1 MPVRRGNPESAGVN
15 RYRRL
20 SASQVILW
28 KSCNRLWYYT
38 YIERLKS
45 PLPPQIIRGNAVEE
59 CICRVLRD
67 SPALVTADAADEM
80 TSPLLEDGSPA
91 YDNPLAW
98 PAPTLVELT
107 EDQWPTDRDS
117 LEAWAMARADV
128 HFEACW
134 EAAVLDWESIPNR
147 VGSVDAADPDEGLAM
162 TRAGLRLHLDQV
174 QACIEASGGPGLTD
188 WRKGGSRGDWP
199 APDGFPRVW
208 NEVHPAASD
217 SEITWCEA
225 WEIARPWFVDPDAGQ
240 FKLTTSHPD
249 EWFQGEYDMVY
260 DWTGKIRIIDLK
272 ASIGKGDRSGGYI
285 EQLRLYGW
293 LWWETHGHADEVE
306 ALEIWYLGPGTV
318 KDVPRPSAEE
328 LEALTEELSELYQ
341 KIHSRDPSI
350 DECPPEP
357 APLRYFDEGG
367 IPSATPVDPDPRA
380 RCIRCELRGVC
391 EGSEHDLELPLE
403 RSIDRFGHRWPVTP
417 LGEIVTRVSVVGE
430 VSGLRG
436 PNLTAAADGTV
447 DLSFTLQEGYD
458 RAKVQ
463 PSRYGSP
470 TDVTRSIRDGSRV
483 RIDNAMAS
491 VWRGEVVL
499 DLDAKSLVEMADD
512 SDSAPIVDVETKV
525 NAVGRVWAINAF
537 PDGVGVTRWSVTIV
551 DQTGSAGVVAFKQF
565 IPIAAAGVSRGD
577 EIAILN
583 GEIGEFNGQPQVRIG
598 PGGRLVLLR
607 EASKVPDF

>member
-1 MPVRRGNPESAGVN
+1 VN

-174 QACIEASGGPGLTD
+174 QACIEASGGPGLAD

-208 NEVHPAASD
+208 NEVHPAARD
-217 SEITWCEA
+217 SGEITWCEA
-225 WEIARPWFVDPDAGQ
+225 WEVARPWFVDPDAGQ

-293 LWWETHGHADEVE
+293 LWWETHGRADEVE

-328 LEALTEELSELYQ
+328 LEALTEELSGLYQ

-380 RCIRCELRGVC
+380 RCIRCDLRGVC

-403 RSIDRFGHRWPVTP
+403 RSIDRFGHKWPVTP
-417 LGEIVTRVSVVGE
+417 LGEIVTRVNVVGE

-436 PNLTAAADGTV
+436 PNLATDGTV
-447 DLSFTLQEGYD
+447 ELSFTLQEGYD

-470 TDVTRSIRDGSRV
+470 TDVTRSIRNGSRV

-499 DLDAKSLVEMADD
+499 DLDAKSSVEVAED

-525 NAVGRVWAINAF
+525 NAVGRIWAINAF
-537 PDGVGVTRWSVTIV
+537 PDGAGVTRWSVTIV

-607 EASKVPDF
+607 EASEVPDF

>member
-1 MPVRRGNPESAGVN
+1 MPVRRGDPESAGVN

-38 YIERLKS
+38 YMERLKG

-67 SPALVTADAADEM
+67 SPVLAATGAADEM

-107 EDQWPTDRDS
+107 EDEWPTDRDS
-117 LEAWAMARADV
+117 LEAWAMARIDV

-134 EAAVLDWESIPNR
+134 DAAVLDWESIPNR

-174 QACIEASGGPGLTD
+174 QACIEASGGPGLAD

-208 NEVHPAASD
+208 NEVHPAARD
-217 SEITWCEA
+217 SGEITWCEA
-225 WEIARPWFVDPDAGQ
+225 WEVARPWFVDPDAGQ

-293 LWWETHGHADEVE
+293 LWWETHGRADEVE

-328 LEALTEELSELYQ
+328 LEALTEELSGLYQ

-380 RCIRCELRGVC
+380 RCIRCDLRGVC

-403 RSIDRFGHRWPVTP
+403 RSIDRFGHKWPVTP
-417 LGEIVTRVSVVGE
+417 LGEIVTRVNVVGE

-436 PNLTAAADGTV
+436 PNLAADGTV
-447 DLSFTLQEGYD
+447 ELSFTLQEGYD

-470 TDVTRSIRDGSRV
+470 TDVTRSIRNGSRV

-499 DLDAKSLVEMADD
+499 DLDAKSSVEVAED

-525 NAVGRVWAINAF
+525 NAVGRIWAINAF
-537 PDGVGVTRWSVTIV
+537 PDGAGVTRWSVTIV

-607 EASKVPDF
+607 EASEVPDF

>member
-1 MPVRRGNPESAGVN
+1 MPVRRGDPESAGVN

-28 KSCNRLWYYT
+28 KSCNRLWYYA
-38 YIERLKS
+38 YMERLKG

-67 SPALVTADAADEM
+67 SPVLVATGAADEM

-91 YDNPLAW
+91 YENPLAW

-107 EDQWPTDRDS
+107 EDEWPTDRDS
-117 LEAWAMARADV
+117 LEMWAMARIDV

-134 EAAVLDWESIPNR
+134 DAAVLDWESIPNR
-147 VGSVDAADPDEGLAM
+147 VGSVDTADPDEGLAM

-174 QACIEASGGPGLTD
+174 QACIEASGGPGLAD

-208 NEVHPAASD
+208 NEVHPAARD
-217 SEITWCEA
+217 SGEITWCEA
-225 WEIARPWFVDPDAGQ
+225 WEVARPWFVDPDAGQ

-293 LWWETHGHADEVE
+293 LWWETHGRAEEVE

-328 LEALTEELSELYQ
+328 LEALTEELSGLYQ

-380 RCIRCELRGVC
+380 RCIRCDLRGVC

-403 RSIDRFGHRWPVTP
+403 RSIDRFGHKWPVTP
-417 LGEIVTRVSVVGE
+417 LGEIVTRVNVVGE

-436 PNLTAAADGTV
+436 PNLAADGTV

-499 DLDAKSLVEMADD
+499 DLDAKSSVEVAED
-512 SDSAPIVDVETKV
+512 SDTAPIVDVETKV

-537 PDGVGVTRWSVTIV
+537 PDGVGVSRWSVTIV

-565 IPIAAAGVSRGD
+565 IPIAAAGISRGD

-583 GEIGEFNGQPQVRIG
+583 GEIGEFNGQPQVRMG

-607 EASKVPDF
+607 EASEVPDF

>member
-1 MPVRRGNPESAGVN
+1 MPVRQGDPESAGVN

-38 YIERLKS
+38 YMERLKG

-67 SPALVTADAADEM
+67 SPVLVATGAADEM

-107 EDQWPTDRDS
+107 EDEWPTDRDS
-117 LEAWAMARADV
+117 LEAWAMARIDV

-134 EAAVLDWESIPNR
+134 DAAVLDWESIPNR
-147 VGSVDAADPDEGLAM
+147 VGSVDTADPDEGLAM

-174 QACIEASGGPGLTD
+174 QACIEASGGPGLAD

-208 NEVHPAASD
+208 NEVHPAARD
-217 SEITWCEA
+217 SGEITWCEA
-225 WEIARPWFVDPDAGQ
+225 WEVARPWFVDPDAGQ

-249 EWFQGEYDMVY
+249 EWLQGEYDMVY

-272 ASIGKGDRSGGYI
+272 ASIGKGDRSGGYS

-293 LWWETHGHADEVE
+293 LWWETHGRADEVE

-328 LEALTEELSELYQ
+328 LETLTEELSGLYK

-367 IPSATPVDPDPRA
+367 IPSATPVDPNPRA
-380 RCIRCELRGVC
+380 RCIRCDLRGVC

-403 RSIDRFGHRWPVTP
+403 RSIDRFGHKWPVTP
-417 LGEIVTRVSVVGE
+417 LGEIVTRVNVVGE

-436 PNLTAAADGTV
+436 PNLAADGTV
-447 DLSFTLQEGYD
+447 ELSFTLQEGYD

-470 TDVTRSIRDGSRV
+470 TDVTRSIRNGSRV

-499 DLDAKSLVEMADD
+499 DLDAKSSVEVAED

-525 NAVGRVWAINAF
+525 NAVGRIWAINAF
-537 PDGVGVTRWSVTIV
+537 PDGAGVTRWSVTIV

-607 EASKVPDF
+607 EASEVPDF

>member
-1 MPVRRGNPESAGVN
+1 MPVRRGDPESAGVN

-38 YIERLKS
+38 YMERLKG

-67 SPALVTADAADEM
+67 SPVLVATGAADEM

-107 EDQWPTDRDS
+107 EDEWPTDRDS
-117 LEAWAMARADV
+117 LEAWAMARIDV

-134 EAAVLDWESIPNR
+134 DAAVLDWESIPNR
-147 VGSVDAADPDEGLAM
+147 VGSVDTADPDEGLAM

-174 QACIEASGGPGLTD
+174 QACIEASGGPGLAD

-208 NEVHPAASD
+208 NEVHPAARD
-217 SEITWCEA
+217 SGEITWCEA
-225 WEIARPWFVDPDAGQ
+225 WEVARPWFVDPDAGQ

-293 LWWETHGHADEVE
+293 LWWETHGRADEVE

-328 LEALTEELSELYQ
+328 LEALTEELSGLYQ

-367 IPSATPVDPDPRA
+367 IPSTTPVDPDPRA
-380 RCIRCELRGVC
+380 RCIRCDLRGVC

-403 RSIDRFGHRWPVTP
+403 RSIDRFGHKWPVTP
-417 LGEIVTRVSVVGE
+417 LGEIVTRVNVVGE

-436 PNLTAAADGTV
+436 PNLAADGTV
-447 DLSFTLQEGYD
+447 ELSFTLQEGYD

-470 TDVTRSIRDGSRV
+470 TDVTRSIRNGSRV

-499 DLDAKSLVEMADD
+499 DLDAKSSVEVAED

-525 NAVGRVWAINAF
+525 NAVGRIWAINAF
-537 PDGVGVTRWSVTIV
+537 PDGAGVTRWSVTIV

-607 EASKVPDF
+607 EASEVPDF

>member
-1 MPVRRGNPESAGVN
+1 MPVRRGDPESAGVN

-38 YIERLKS
+38 YMERLKG

-67 SPALVTADAADEM
+67 SPVLVATGAADEM

-107 EDQWPTDRDS
+107 EDEWPTDRDS
-117 LEAWAMARADV
+117 LEAWAMARIDV

-134 EAAVLDWESIPNR
+134 DAAVLDWESIPNR

-174 QACIEASGGPGLTD
+174 QACIEASGGPGLAD

-208 NEVHPAASD
+208 NEVHPAARD
-217 SEITWCEA
+217 SGEITWCEA
-225 WEIARPWFVDPDAGQ
+225 WEVARPWFVDPDAGQ

-293 LWWETHGHADEVE
+293 LWWETHGRADEVE

-328 LEALTEELSELYQ
+328 LEALTEELSGLYQ

-403 RSIDRFGHRWPVTP
+403 RSIDRFGHKWPVTP
-417 LGEIVTRVSVVGE
+417 LGEIVTRVNVVGE

-436 PNLTAAADGTV
+436 PNLAADGTV
-447 DLSFTLQEGYD
+447 ELSFTLQEGYD

-470 TDVTRSIRDGSRV
+470 TDVTRSIRNGSRV

-499 DLDAKSLVEMADD
+499 DLDAKSSVEVAED

-525 NAVGRVWAINAF
+525 NAVGRIWAINAF
-537 PDGVGVTRWSVTIV
+537 PDGAGVTRWSVTIV

-607 EASKVPDF
+607 EASEVPDF

>member
-1 MPVRRGNPESAGVN
+1 
-15 RYRRL
+15 
-20 SASQVILW
+20 
-28 KSCNRLWYYT
+28 
-38 YIERLKS
+38 
-45 PLPPQIIRGNAVEE
+45 
-59 CICRVLRD
+59 
-67 SPALVTADAADEM
+67 
-80 TSPLLEDGSPA
+80 
-91 YDNPLAW
+91 
-98 PAPTLVELT
+98 
-107 EDQWPTDRDS
+107 
-117 LEAWAMARADV
+117 
-128 HFEACW
+128 
-134 EAAVLDWESIPNR
+134 
-147 VGSVDAADPDEGLAM
+147 M

-208 NEVHPAASD
+208 NEVHPAARD

-499 DLDAKSLVEMADD
+499 DLDAKSSVEIADD

>member
-1 MPVRRGNPESAGVN
+1 MPVRRGDPESVGVN
-15 RYRRL
+15 PYRRL

-38 YIERLKS
+38 YMERLKS

-67 SPALVTADAADEM
+67 SPVLVADDADDVM
-80 TSPLLEDGSPA
+80 TSPLLDDGSPA

-98 PAPTLVELT
+98 PAPTLGELP

-117 LEAWAMARADV
+117 LEAWAMARAET

-134 EAAVLDWESIPNR
+134 DAAVLDWESIPNR
-147 VGSVDAADPDEGLAM
+147 VGSAGEADPDEALKM

-174 QACIEASGGPGLTD
+174 QACMKAGGGPGLAD
-188 WRKGGSRGDWP
+188 WRKGGPRGDWP
-199 APDGFPRVW
+199 APDGFPRTW
-208 NEVHPAASD
+208 NEVHPAARGSGD
-217 SEITWCEA
+217 ITWCEA
-225 WEIARPWFVDPDAGQ
+225 WEVARPWFVDPDAGQ
-240 FKLTTSHPD
+240 WKHTTSHPE

-260 DWTGKIRIIDLK
+260 DWTGRIRIVDLK
-272 ASIGKGDRSGGYI
+272 ASIGKGDRSGGYL

-293 LWWETHGHADEVE
+293 LWWETHGRADEVE
-306 ALEIWYLGPGTV
+306 SLEIWYLGPGTV
-318 KDVPRPSAEE
+318 KDVPRPSGEE
-328 LEALTEELSELYQ
+328 MEALTEELEELYQ
-341 KIHSRDPSI
+341 KIHARDPSI
-350 DECPPEP
+350 TECPADP

-367 IPSATPVDPDPRA
+367 VPSATPVDPDPRA
-380 RCIRCELRGVC
+380 RCTHCELRGVC
-391 EGSEHDLELPLE
+391 EGSEHELELPLE

-417 LGEIVTRVSVVGE
+417 LGEIVTRVSAVGE

-436 PNLTAAADGTV
+436 PNLSADGTV

-470 TDVTRSIRDGSRV
+470 TDVTRAITNGSRV
-483 RIDNAMAS
+483 RIDNTMAS
-491 VWRGEVVL
+491 VWRGEIVL
-499 DLDAKSLVEMADD
+499 DLDAKSSVAIADD
-512 SDSAPIVDVETKV
+512 SDSAPIVDIETKV
-525 NAVGRVWAINAF
+525 NAIGRVWSINAF
-537 PDGVGVTRWSVTIV
+537 PDGVGVTRWSVTLV
-551 DQTGSAGVVAFKQF
+551 DQTGSAGVVAFRQF

-598 PGGRLVLLR
+598 PGGRLVVLR
-607 EASKVPDF
+607 DASEVPGF

>member
-1 MPVRRGNPESAGVN
+1 MPVRRGDPESAGVN

-28 KSCNRLWYYT
+28 KSCNRLWYYA
-38 YIERLKS
+38 YMERLKG

-67 SPALVTADAADEM
+67 SPVLVATGAADEM

-91 YDNPLAW
+91 YENPLAW

-107 EDQWPTDRDS
+107 EDEWPTDRDS
-117 LEAWAMARADV
+117 LEMWAMARIDV

-134 EAAVLDWESIPNR
+134 DAAVLDWESIPNR
-147 VGSVDAADPDEGLAM
+147 VGSVDTADPDEGLAM

-174 QACIEASGGPGLTD
+174 QACIEASGGPGLAD

-199 APDGFPRVW
+199 PPDGFPRVW
-208 NEVHPAASD
+208 NEVHPAARD
-217 SEITWCEA
+217 SGEITWCEA
-225 WEIARPWFVDPDAGQ
+225 WEVARPWFVDPDAGQ

-293 LWWETHGHADEVE
+293 LWWETHGRVEEVE
-306 ALEIWYLGPGTV
+306 ALEIWYLGPGAV

-328 LEALTEELSELYQ
+328 LEALTEELSGLYQ

-380 RCIRCELRGVC
+380 RCIRCDLRGVC

-403 RSIDRFGHRWPVTP
+403 RSIDRFGHKWPVTP
-417 LGEIVTRVSVVGE
+417 LGEIVTRVNVVGE

-436 PNLTAAADGTV
+436 PNLAADGTV

-470 TDVTRSIRDGSRV
+470 TDVTRTIRDGSRV

-499 DLDAKSLVEMADD
+499 DLDAKSSVEVAED
-512 SDSAPIVDVETKV
+512 SDTAPIVDVETKV

-537 PDGVGVTRWSVTIV
+537 PDGVGVSRWSVTIV

-565 IPIAAAGVSRGD
+565 IPIAAAGISRGD

-583 GEIGEFNGQPQVRIG
+583 GEIGEFNGQPQVRMG

-607 EASKVPDF
+607 EASEVPDF

>member
-1 MPVRRGNPESAGVN
+1 MPVRRGDPESAGVN

-38 YIERLKS
+38 YMERLKG

-67 SPALVTADAADEM
+67 SPVLVATGAADEM

-107 EDQWPTDRDS
+107 EDEWPTDRDS
-117 LEAWAMARADV
+117 LEAWAMARIDV

-134 EAAVLDWESIPNR
+134 DAAVLDWESIPNR

-162 TRAGLRLHLDQV
+162 TRAGLQLHLDQV
-174 QACIEASGGPGLTD
+174 QACIEASGGPGLAD

-208 NEVHPAASD
+208 NEVHPAARD
-217 SEITWCEA
+217 SGEITWCEA
-225 WEIARPWFVDPDAGQ
+225 WEVARPWFVDPDAGQ

-293 LWWETHGHADEVE
+293 LWWETHGRADEVE

-328 LEALTEELSELYQ
+328 LEALTEELSGLYQ

-380 RCIRCELRGVC
+380 RCIRCDLRGVC

-403 RSIDRFGHRWPVTP
+403 RSIDRFGHKWPVTP
-417 LGEIVTRVSVVGE
+417 LGEIVTRVNVVGE

-436 PNLTAAADGTV
+436 PNLATDGTV
-447 DLSFTLQEGYD
+447 ELSFTLQEGYD

-470 TDVTRSIRDGSRV
+470 TDVTRSIRNGSRV

-499 DLDAKSLVEMADD
+499 DLDAKSSVEVAED

-525 NAVGRVWAINAF
+525 NAVGRIWAINAF
-537 PDGVGVTRWSVTIV
+537 PDGAGVTRWSVTIV

-607 EASKVPDF
+607 EASEVPDF

>member
-1 MPVRRGNPESAGVN
+1 MPVRRGDPESAGVN

-38 YIERLKS
+38 YMERLKG

-67 SPALVTADAADEM
+67 SPVLVATGAADEM

-107 EDQWPTDRDS
+107 EDEWPTDRDS
-117 LEAWAMARADV
+117 LEAWAMARIDV

-134 EAAVLDWESIPNR
+134 DAAVLDWESIPNR

-174 QACIEASGGPGLTD
+174 QACIEASGGPGLAD

-208 NEVHPAASD
+208 NEVHPAARD
-217 SEITWCEA
+217 SGEITWCEA
-225 WEIARPWFVDPDAGQ
+225 WEVARPWFVDPDAGQ

-293 LWWETHGHADEVE
+293 LWWETHGRADEVE

-318 KDVPRPSAEE
+318 KDVPRPSVEE
-328 LEALTEELSELYQ
+328 LETLTEELSGLYQ

-380 RCIRCELRGVC
+380 RCIRCDLRGVC

-403 RSIDRFGHRWPVTP
+403 RSIDRFGHKWPVTP
-417 LGEIVTRVSVVGE
+417 LGEIVTRVNVVGE

-436 PNLTAAADGTV
+436 PNLAADGTV
-447 DLSFTLQEGYD
+447 ELSFTLQEGYD

-470 TDVTRSIRDGSRV
+470 TDVTRSIRNGSRV

-499 DLDAKSLVEMADD
+499 DLDAKSSVEVAED

-525 NAVGRVWAINAF
+525 NAVGRIWAINAF
-537 PDGVGVTRWSVTIV
+537 PDGAGVTRWSVTIV

-607 EASKVPDF
+607 EASEVPDF

>member
-1 MPVRRGNPESAGVN
+1 MPVRRGDPESAGVN

-38 YIERLKS
+38 YMERLKG

-67 SPALVTADAADEM
+67 SPVLVATGAADEM

-107 EDQWPTDRDS
+107 EDEWPTDRDS
-117 LEAWAMARADV
+117 LEAWAMARIDV

-134 EAAVLDWESIPNR
+134 DAAVLDWESIPNR

-174 QACIEASGGPGLTD
+174 QACIEASGGPGLAD

-208 NEVHPAASD
+208 NEVHPAARD
-217 SEITWCEA
+217 SGEITWCEA
-225 WEIARPWFVDPDAGQ
+225 WEVARPWFVDPDAGQ

-293 LWWETHGHADEVE
+293 LWWETHGRADEVE

-328 LEALTEELSELYQ
+328 LEALTEELSGLYQ

-380 RCIRCELRGVC
+380 RCIRCDLRGVC

-403 RSIDRFGHRWPVTP
+403 RSIDRFGHKWPVTP
-417 LGEIVTRVSVVGE
+417 LGEIVTRVNVVGE

-436 PNLTAAADGTV
+436 PNLAADGTV
-447 DLSFTLQEGYD
+447 ELSFTLQEGYD

-470 TDVTRSIRDGSRV
+470 TDVTRSIRNGSRV

-499 DLDAKSLVEMADD
+499 DLDAKSSVEVAED

-525 NAVGRVWAINAF
+525 NAVGRIWAINAF
-537 PDGVGVTRWSVTIV
+537 PDGAGVTRWSVTIV

-607 EASKVPDF
+607 EASEVPDF

>member
-1 MPVRRGNPESAGVN
+1 MPVRRGDPESAGVN

-38 YIERLKS
+38 YMERLKG

-67 SPALVTADAADEM
+67 SPVLVATGAADEM

-107 EDQWPTDRDS
+107 EDEWPTDRDS
-117 LEAWAMARADV
+117 LEAWAMARIDV

-134 EAAVLDWESIPNR
+134 DAAVLDWESIPNR

-174 QACIEASGGPGLTD
+174 QACIEASGGPGLAD

-208 NEVHPAASD
+208 NEVHPAARD
-217 SEITWCEA
+217 SGEITWCEA
-225 WEIARPWFVDPDAGQ
+225 WEVARPWFVDPDAGQ

-293 LWWETHGHADEVE
+293 LWWETHGRADEVE

-328 LEALTEELSELYQ
+328 LEALTEELSGLYQ

-380 RCIRCELRGVC
+380 RCIRCDLRGVC

-403 RSIDRFGHRWPVTP
+403 RSIDRFGHKWPVTP
-417 LGEIVTRVSVVGE
+417 LGEIVTRVNVVGE

-436 PNLTAAADGTV
+436 PNLAADGTV
-447 DLSFTLQEGYD
+447 ELSFTLQEGYD

-470 TDVTRSIRDGSRV
+470 TDVTRSIRNGSRV

-499 DLDAKSLVEMADD
+499 DLDAKSSVEVAED

-525 NAVGRVWAINAF
+525 NAVGRIWAINAF
-537 PDGVGVTRWSVTIV
+537 PDGAGVTRWSVTIV

-565 IPIAAAGVSRGD
+565 IPLAAAGVSRGD

-607 EASKVPDF
+607 EASEVPDF

>member
-1 MPVRRGNPESAGVN
+1 M
-15 RYRRL
+15 
-20 SASQVILW
+20 
-28 KSCNRLWYYT
+28 
-38 YIERLKS
+38 
-45 PLPPQIIRGNAVEE
+45 
-59 CICRVLRD
+59 
-67 SPALVTADAADEM
+67 
-80 TSPLLEDGSPA
+80 
-91 YDNPLAW
+91 
-98 PAPTLVELT
+98 
-107 EDQWPTDRDS
+107 
-117 LEAWAMARADV
+117 
-128 HFEACW
+128 
-134 EAAVLDWESIPNR
+134 LDWESIPNR
-147 VGSVDAADPDEGLAM
+147 VGSADAADPDEGLAM

-174 QACIEASGGPGLTD
+174 QACIETGGGPGLAD

-208 NEVHPAASD
+208 NEVHPAAHD
-217 SEITWCEA
+217 SGEITWCEA
-225 WEIARPWFVDPDAGQ
+225 WEVARPWFVDPDAGQ

-328 LEALTEELSELYQ
+328 MEGLTEELSELYR

-380 RCIRCELRGVC
+380 RCIRCDLRGVC
-391 EGSEHDLELPLE
+391 EGSEHELELPLE

-417 LGEIVTRVSVVGE
+417 LGEIVTRVNVVGE

-436 PNLTAAADGTV
+436 PNLAADGTV

-458 RAKVQ
+458 RAKVK

-499 DLDAKSLVEMADD
+499 DLDAKSSVEIAED

-525 NAVGRVWAINAF
+525 NAIGRVWSINAF
-537 PDGVGVTRWSVTIV
+537 PDGAGVTRWSITIV

-607 EASKVPDF
+607 EASEVPDF

>member
-1 MPVRRGNPESAGVN
+1 VPVRRGDPESVGVN
-15 RYRRL
+15 PYRRL

-38 YIERLKS
+38 YMERLKS

-67 SPALVTADAADEM
+67 SPVLVADDADDVM
-80 TSPLLEDGSPA
+80 TSPLLDDGSPA

-98 PAPTLVELT
+98 PAPTLGELP

-117 LEAWAMARADV
+117 LEAWAMARAET

-134 EAAVLDWESIPNR
+134 DAAVLDWESIPNR
-147 VGSVDAADPDEGLAM
+147 VGSAGEADPDEALKM

-174 QACIEASGGPGLTD
+174 QACMKAGGGPGLAD
-188 WRKGGSRGDWP
+188 WRKGGPRGDWP
-199 APDGFPRVW
+199 APDGFPRTW
-208 NEVHPAASD
+208 NEVHPAARGSGD
-217 SEITWCEA
+217 ITWCEA
-225 WEIARPWFVDPDAGQ
+225 WEVARPWFVDPDAGQ
-240 FKLTTSHPD
+240 WKHTTSHPE

-260 DWTGKIRIIDLK
+260 DWTGRIRIVDLK
-272 ASIGKGDRSGGYI
+272 ASIGKGDRSGGYL

-293 LWWETHGHADEVE
+293 LWWETHGRADEVE
-306 ALEIWYLGPGTV
+306 SLEIWYLGPGTV
-318 KDVPRPSAEE
+318 KDVPRPSGEE
-328 LEALTEELSELYQ
+328 MEALTEELEELYQ
-341 KIHSRDPSI
+341 KIHARDPSI
-350 DECPPEP
+350 TECPADP

-367 IPSATPVDPDPRA
+367 VPSATPVDPDPRA
-380 RCIRCELRGVC
+380 RCTHCELRGVC
-391 EGSEHDLELPLE
+391 EGSEHELELPLE

-417 LGEIVTRVSVVGE
+417 LGEIVTRVSAVGE

-436 PNLTAAADGTV
+436 PNLSADGTV

-470 TDVTRSIRDGSRV
+470 TDVTRAITNGSRV
-483 RIDNAMAS
+483 RIDNTMAS
-491 VWRGEVVL
+491 VWRGEIVL
-499 DLDAKSLVEMADD
+499 DLDAKSSVAIADD
-512 SDSAPIVDVETKV
+512 SDSAPIVDIETKV
-525 NAVGRVWAINAF
+525 NAIGRVWSINAF
-537 PDGVGVTRWSVTIV
+537 PDGVGVTRWSVTLV
-551 DQTGSAGVVAFKQF
+551 DQTGSAGVVAFRQF

-598 PGGRLVLLR
+598 PGGRLVVLR
-607 EASKVPDF
+607 DASEVPGF

>member
-1 MPVRRGNPESAGVN
+1 MPVRRGDPESAGVN

-38 YIERLKS
+38 YMERLKG

-67 SPALVTADAADEM
+67 SPVLVATGAADEM

-107 EDQWPTDRDS
+107 EDEWPTDRDS
-117 LEAWAMARADV
+117 LEMWAMARIDV

-134 EAAVLDWESIPNR
+134 DAAVLDWESIPNR
-147 VGSVDAADPDEGLAM
+147 VGSVDTADPDEGLAM

-174 QACIEASGGPGLTD
+174 QACIEASGGPGLAD

-208 NEVHPAASD
+208 NEVHPAARD
-217 SEITWCEA
+217 SGEITWCEA
-225 WEIARPWFVDPDAGQ
+225 WEVARPWFVDPDAGQ

-293 LWWETHGHADEVE
+293 LWWETHGRAEEVE

-328 LEALTEELSELYQ
+328 LEALTEELSGLYQ

-380 RCIRCELRGVC
+380 RCIRCDLRGVC

-403 RSIDRFGHRWPVTP
+403 RSIDRFGHKWPVTP
-417 LGEIVTRVSVVGE
+417 LGEIVTRVNVVGE

-436 PNLTAAADGTV
+436 PNLAADGTV

-470 TDVTRSIRDGSRV
+470 TDVTRSICDGSRV

-499 DLDAKSLVEMADD
+499 DLDAKSSVEVAED
-512 SDSAPIVDVETKV
+512 SDTAPIVDVETKV

-537 PDGVGVTRWSVTIV
+537 PDGVGVSRWSVTIV

-565 IPIAAAGVSRGD
+565 IPIAAAGISRGD

-583 GEIGEFNGQPQVRIG
+583 GEIGEFNGQPQVRMG

-607 EASKVPDF
+607 EASEVPDF

>member
-1 MPVRRGNPESAGVN
+1 MPVRRGDPESVGVN
-15 RYRRL
+15 PYRRL

-38 YIERLKS
+38 YMERLKS

-67 SPALVTADAADEM
+67 SPVLVADDADDVM
-80 TSPLLEDGSPA
+80 TSPLLDDGSPA

-98 PAPTLVELT
+98 PAPTLGELP

-117 LEAWAMARADV
+117 LEAWAMARAET

-134 EAAVLDWESIPNR
+134 DAAVLDWESIPNR
-147 VGSVDAADPDEGLAM
+147 VGSAGEADPDEALKM

-174 QACIEASGGPGLTD
+174 QACMKAGGGPGLAD
-188 WRKGGSRGDWP
+188 WRKGGPRGDWP
-199 APDGFPRVW
+199 APDGFPRTW
-208 NEVHPAASD
+208 NEVHPAARGSGD
-217 SEITWCEA
+217 ITWCEA
-225 WEIARPWFVDPDAGQ
+225 WEVARPWFVDPDAGQ
-240 FKLTTSHPD
+240 WKHTTSHPE

-260 DWTGKIRIIDLK
+260 DWTGRIRIVDLK
-272 ASIGKGDRSGGYI
+272 ASIGKGDRSGGYL

-293 LWWETHGHADEVE
+293 LWWETHGRADEVE
-306 ALEIWYLGPGTV
+306 SLEIWYLGPGTV
-318 KDVPRPSAEE
+318 KDVPRPSGEE
-328 LEALTEELSELYQ
+328 MEALTEELEELYQ
-341 KIHSRDPSI
+341 KIHARDPSI
-350 DECPPEP
+350 TECPADP

-367 IPSATPVDPDPRA
+367 VPSATPVDPDPRA
-380 RCIRCELRGVC
+380 RCTHCELRGVC
-391 EGSEHDLELPLE
+391 EGSEHELELPLE

-417 LGEIVTRVSVVGE
+417 LGEIVTRVSAVGE

-436 PNLTAAADGTV
+436 PNLSADGTV

-470 TDVTRSIRDGSRV
+470 TDVTRAITNGSRV
-483 RIDNAMAS
+483 RIDNTMAS
-491 VWRGEVVL
+491 VWRGEIVL
-499 DLDAKSLVEMADD
+499 DLDAKSSVAIADD
-512 SDSAPIVDVETKV
+512 SDSAPIVDIETKV
-525 NAVGRVWAINAF
+525 NAIGRGWSINAF
-537 PDGVGVTRWSVTIV
+537 PDGVGVTRWSVTLV
-551 DQTGSAGVVAFKQF
+551 DQTGSAGVVAFRQF

-598 PGGRLVLLR
+598 PGGRLVVLR
-607 EASKVPDF
+607 DASEVPGF

>member
-1 MPVRRGNPESAGVN
+1 MPVRRGDPESAGVN

-38 YIERLKS
+38 YMERLKG

-67 SPALVTADAADEM
+67 SPVLVATGAADEM

-107 EDQWPTDRDS
+107 EDEWPTDRDS
-117 LEAWAMARADV
+117 LEAWAMARIDV

-134 EAAVLDWESIPNR
+134 DAAVLDWESIPNR

-174 QACIEASGGPGLTD
+174 QACIEASGGPGLAD

-208 NEVHPAASD
+208 NEVHPAARD
-217 SEITWCEA
+217 SGEITWCEA
-225 WEIARPWFVDPDAGQ
+225 WEVARPWFVDPDAGQ

-293 LWWETHGHADEVE
+293 LWWETHGRADEVE

-328 LEALTEELSELYQ
+328 LETLTEELSGLYK

-380 RCIRCELRGVC
+380 RCIRCDLRGVC

-403 RSIDRFGHRWPVTP
+403 RSIDRFGHKWPVTP
-417 LGEIVTRVSVVGE
+417 LGEIVTRVNVVGE

-436 PNLTAAADGTV
+436 PNLAADGTV
-447 DLSFTLQEGYD
+447 ELSFTLQEGYD

-470 TDVTRSIRDGSRV
+470 TDVTRSIRNGSRV

-499 DLDAKSLVEMADD
+499 DLDAKSSVEVAED

-525 NAVGRVWAINAF
+525 NAIGRIWAINAF
-537 PDGVGVTRWSVTIV
+537 PDGAGVTRWSVTIV

-607 EASKVPDF
+607 EASEVPDF

>member
-1 MPVRRGNPESAGVN
+1 MPVRRGDPESAGVN

-28 KSCNRLWYYT
+28 KSCNRLWYYA
-38 YIERLKS
+38 YMERLKG

-67 SPALVTADAADEM
+67 SPVLVATGAADEM

-107 EDQWPTDRDS
+107 EDEWPTDRDS
-117 LEAWAMARADV
+117 LEAWAMARIDV

-134 EAAVLDWESIPNR
+134 DAAVLDWESIPNR
-147 VGSVDAADPDEGLAM
+147 VGSVDTADPDEGLAM

-208 NEVHPAASD
+208 NEVHPAARD
-217 SEITWCEA
+217 SGEITWCEA
-225 WEIARPWFVDPDAGQ
+225 WEVARPWFVDPDAGQ

-293 LWWETHGHADEVE
+293 LWWETHGRADEVE

-328 LEALTEELSELYQ
+328 LEALTEELSGLYQ

-367 IPSATPVDPDPRA
+367 IPSTTPVDPDPRA
-380 RCIRCELRGVC
+380 RCIRCDLRGVC

-403 RSIDRFGHRWPVTP
+403 RSIDRFGHKWPVTP
-417 LGEIVTRVSVVGE
+417 LGEIVTRVNVVGE

-436 PNLTAAADGTV
+436 PNLATDGTV
-447 DLSFTLQEGYD
+447 ELSFTLQEGYD

-470 TDVTRSIRDGSRV
+470 TDVTRSIRNGSRV

-499 DLDAKSLVEMADD
+499 DLDAKSSVEVAED

-525 NAVGRVWAINAF
+525 NAVGRIWAINAF
-537 PDGVGVTRWSVTIV
+537 PDGAGVTRWSVTIV

-607 EASKVPDF
+607 EASEVPDF

>member
-1 MPVRRGNPESAGVN
+1 MPVRRGDPESAGVN

-28 KSCNRLWYYT
+28 KSCNRLWYYA
-38 YIERLKS
+38 YMERLKG

-67 SPALVTADAADEM
+67 SPVLVATGAADEM

-91 YDNPLAW
+91 YENPLAW

-107 EDQWPTDRDS
+107 EDEWPTDRDS
-117 LEAWAMARADV
+117 LEMWAMARIDV

-134 EAAVLDWESIPNR
+134 DAAVLDWESIPNR
-147 VGSVDAADPDEGLAM
+147 VGSVDTADPDEGLAM

-174 QACIEASGGPGLTD
+174 QACIEASGGPGLAD

-208 NEVHPAASD
+208 NEVHPAARD
-217 SEITWCEA
+217 SGEITWCEA
-225 WEIARPWFVDPDAGQ
+225 WEVARPWFVDPDAGQ

-293 LWWETHGHADEVE
+293 LWWETHGRAEEVE

-328 LEALTEELSELYQ
+328 LEALTEELSGLYQ

-380 RCIRCELRGVC
+380 RCIRCDLRGVC

-403 RSIDRFGHRWPVTP
+403 RSIDRFGHKWPVTP
-417 LGEIVTRVSVVGE
+417 LGEIVTRVNVVGE

-436 PNLTAAADGTV
+436 PNLAADGTV

-470 TDVTRSIRDGSRV
+470 TDVTRSICDGSRV

-499 DLDAKSLVEMADD
+499 DLDAKSSVEVAED
-512 SDSAPIVDVETKV
+512 SDTAPIVDVETKV

-537 PDGVGVTRWSVTIV
+537 PDGVGVSRWSVTIV

-565 IPIAAAGVSRGD
+565 IPIAAAGISRGD

-583 GEIGEFNGQPQVRIG
+583 GEIGEFNGQPQVRMG

-607 EASKVPDF
+607 EASEVPDF

>member
-1 MPVRRGNPESAGVN
+1 MPVRRGDPESAGVN

-28 KSCNRLWYYT
+28 KSCNRLWYYA
-38 YIERLKS
+38 YMERLKG

-67 SPALVTADAADEM
+67 SPVLVATGAADEM

-107 EDQWPTDRDS
+107 EDEWPTDRDS
-117 LEAWAMARADV
+117 LEMWAMARIDV

-134 EAAVLDWESIPNR
+134 DAAVLDWESIPNR
-147 VGSVDAADPDEGLAM
+147 VGSVDTADPDEGLAM

-174 QACIEASGGPGLTD
+174 QACIEASGGPGLAD

-208 NEVHPAASD
+208 NEVHPAARD
-217 SEITWCEA
+217 SGEITWCEA
-225 WEIARPWFVDPDAGQ
+225 WEVARPWFVDPDAGQ

-293 LWWETHGHADEVE
+293 LWWETHGRAEEVE

-328 LEALTEELSELYQ
+328 LEALTEELSGLYQ

-380 RCIRCELRGVC
+380 RCIRCDLRGVC

-403 RSIDRFGHRWPVTP
+403 RSIDRFGHKWPVTP
-417 LGEIVTRVSVVGE
+417 LGEIVTRVNVVGE

-436 PNLTAAADGTV
+436 PNLAADGTV

-470 TDVTRSIRDGSRV
+470 TDVTRSICDGSRV

-499 DLDAKSLVEMADD
+499 DLDAKSSVEVAED
-512 SDSAPIVDVETKV
+512 SDTAPIVDVETKV

-537 PDGVGVTRWSVTIV
+537 PDGVGVSRWSVTIV

-565 IPIAAAGVSRGD
+565 IPIAAAGISRGD

-583 GEIGEFNGQPQVRIG
+583 GEIGEFNGQPQVRMG

-607 EASKVPDF
+607 EASEVPDF